1 MGWRFHLLLRPFL
14 TGIVFGLFITILMLS
29 IYRSFFKSLILSLG
43 IGLIF
48 GLVLL
53 FANLIHIKM
62 IERKYGRSAEL
73 LKSHHTRELELPVPY
88 DKAFDLCINAV
99 KSLKKCEIQ
108 ESNRHLGRIVAI
120 KPSKVPLD
128 WIYNRD
134 LITIELR
141 RIDDGKTNVKIS
153 SRLFP
158 QPPSEYYVDY
168 GSNLEN
174 VEKISEMLEN
184 YIKKYAK

>member
-1 MGWRFHLLLRPFL
+1 MGWRFHLLLKPFL
-14 TGIVFGLFITILMLS
+14 AGIMFGLFITILMLS

-43 IGLIF
+43 VGLIF
-48 GLVLL
+48 GLILL
-53 FANLIHIKM
+53 FANLIHIK
-62 IERKYGRSAEL
+62 IVGRKYGRSAEL

-99 KSLKKCEIQ
+99 KSLKKCEIR

-141 RIDDGKTNVKIS
+141 RIDDSRTNVKIS

-174 VEKISEMLEN
+174 VEKISEILEN
-184 YIKKYAK
+184 YIKNN